1 MKKERKLGYIFR
13 EREKKMI
20 KLMIVEDEKIA
31 RESIKK
37 LIEKYFSDK
46 INIICEC
53 DNGEDAVEKAQRL
66 RPDIILLDIHM
77 PKRDGLSAAKTIKL
91 YLEETEIVI
100 ITANSQF
107 EYAQE
112 AIKLKVE
119 DFLVKPYSISSFK
132 EMITKLIEKIDKKA
146 VKVKEEK
153 ELQENLCQIK
163 ALVEKDFI
171 SEMIQN
177 KKIEE
182 KELANY
188 LKVLE
193 LESSKFNCI
202 ISKIKEENLK
212 KIIACL
218 EKECFHPSVKLIFSS
233 YLDKLIIYVFSQNE
247 KMISE
252 STDKV
257 SKLLLRKDK
266 ETSIVISSVYFG
278 SEELIKALEEA
289 KDKLN
294 LLLNSENISSYDIPY
309 DLEDN
314 LFKLILETELKDQF
328 SIINTNI
335 DNIFSYILTKNAN
348 CQIDFIKT
356 YMKQLTLMIDR
367 IFRKII
373 FDKNKLQ
380 TTEEIFDKIDLCST
394 IEEHK
399 EVLLDYIRCNY
410 SLLEASRDKKH
421 VKVIE
426 YAKQYIENNFD
437 KNISLEDVA
446 QHIGL
451 SSNYLSKYFKKVEN
465 INFKDYATQ
474 IRIEKAKMILETSD
488 GNVTE
493 VAEKLGYTDVSY
505 FSYAFKKKTGYSP
518 KEYYSNKVG
527 NKVLG

>member
-1 MKKERKLGYIFR
+1 MKKERKLVYIFR

-212 KIIACL
+212 KIIGCL

-233 YLDKLIIYVFSQNE
+233 
-247 KMISE
+247 
-252 STDKV
+252 
-257 SKLLLRKDK
+257 
-266 ETSIVISSVYFG
+266 
-278 SEELIKALEEA
+278 
-289 KDKLN
+289 
-294 LLLNSENISSYDIPY
+294 
-309 DLEDN
+309 
-314 LFKLILETELKDQF
+314 
-328 SIINTNI
+328 
-335 DNIFSYILTKNAN
+335 
-348 CQIDFIKT
+348 
-356 YMKQLTLMIDR
+356 
-367 IFRKII
+367 
-373 FDKNKLQ
+373 
-380 TTEEIFDKIDLCST
+380 
-394 IEEHK
+394 
-399 EVLLDYIRCNY
+399 
-410 SLLEASRDKKH
+410 
-421 VKVIE
+421 
-426 YAKQYIENNFD
+426 
-437 KNISLEDVA
+437 
-446 QHIGL
+446 
-451 SSNYLSKYFKKVEN
+451 
-465 INFKDYATQ
+465 
-474 IRIEKAKMILETSD
+474 
-488 GNVTE
+488 
-493 VAEKLGYTDVSY
+493 
-505 FSYAFKKKTGYSP
+505 
-518 KEYYSNKVG
+518 
-527 NKVLG
+527 